1 MPQTVVARL
10 RPSAFRKIPWRR
22 LCCGLSRT
30 EILREQ
36 SNPNAQASIKCDL
49 IGFFIL
55 GTRLNVLAGVVGFG
69 RTGGCNRAA
78 NRQFYPISLARSC
91 SYLSSS
97 KVSTMS
103 LPCSVRM
110 SDLVRRQLSSASFAP
125 WTSLS
130 GSIGAHPR
138 GLNLLAPRDW
148 HWHPGSGSYPQS
160 LAIAGDIP
168 GRSSQARRP
177 PL

>member
-78 NRQFYPISLARSC
+78 NLQFYPDLFGEVLLVFEFFESFDDVFA
-91 SYLSSS
+91 
-97 KVSTMS
+97 
-103 LPCSVRM
+103 SVRM

-130 GSIGAHPR
+130 GSIGTHPR
-138 GLNLLAPRDW
+138 GLNLLAARAW
-148 HWHPGSGSYPQS
+148 HWLPGSGSYPQS

>member
-49 IGFFIL
+49 IRFFIL

-78 NRQFYPISLARSC
+78 NRQFYPDLFGEVLLVFEFFEGFDDVFA
-91 SYLSSS
+91 L
-97 KVSTMS
+97 
-103 LPCSVRM
+103 LGQNVR
-110 SDLVRRQLSSASFAP
+110 
-125 WTSLS
+125 
-130 GSIGAHPR
+130 
-138 GLNLLAPRDW
+138 
-148 HWHPGSGSYPQS
+148 PGQE
-160 LAIAGDIP
+160 AIIECQFCTLDVFERID
-168 GRSSQARRP
+168 RRP
-177 PL
+177 PAGFKLAGRSRLALASRIRFLSSVFSDSR